1 MLTRLTSR
9 EWFRGLSNEAKDALT
24 FGFLLTPRLG
34 LAMASN
40 ILTQSDTSGRG
51 AVSIQASV
59 SVATSLAGTER
70 ESTSISESTSFRGHS
85 GRKEWLPR
93 PSSHTPALHP
103 RPLTTSLRISWET
116 IPSVTL
122 HSIHRPTCWTK
133 NLLSY
138 TFHSYKLQYSRNL
151 TAELSRSSLTFLL
164 LQLSRKLSPDTTR
177 PGPLPCREGVIPS
190 VRSVPWKKWIQK

>member
-70 ESTSISESTSFRGHS
+70 ESTSISESTP
-85 GRKEWLPR
+85 RKEWLPAPPPTHQR
-93 PSSHTPALHP
+93 YTHALWQHLWGFLERRFLQWHFIRYIALLAGRRISCHTLSIRTSFNIRETSQRSYQGPPWPSS
-103 RPLTTSLRISWET
+103 S
-116 IPSVTL
+116 
-122 HSIHRPTCWTK
+122 C
-133 NLLSY
+133 
-138 TFHSYKLQYSRNL
+138 
-151 TAELSRSSLTFLL
+151 SS
-164 LQLSRKLSPDTTR
+164 Q
-177 PGPLPCREGVIPS
+177 EN
-190 VRSVPWKKWIQK
+190 

>member
-85 GRKEWLPR
+85 GRKEWLPLGR
-93 PSSHTPALHP
+93 VAGRAGGLVFLRAARGGRSGRTLIAPLWGFANIEACTNGKCMTGDSS
-103 RPLTTSLRISWET
+103 
-116 IPSVTL
+116 
-122 HSIHRPTCWTK
+122 
-133 NLLSY
+133 
-138 TFHSYKLQYSRNL
+138 
-151 TAELSRSSLTFLL
+151 SS
-164 LQLSRKLSPDTTR
+164 K
-177 PGPLPCREGVIPS
+177 
-190 VRSVPWKKWIQK
+190 